1 MTQAQFEAL
10 KPGDLIRN
18 WREPGGEGPVFTVIK
33 RTAAGYSIRYPLPA
47 KRTGRACTASAWEL
61 VQLS

>member
-18 WREPGGEGPVFTVIK
+18 WREPGAGGPVFTVARKTSAGYAIQYPLPIK
-33 RTAAGYSIRYPLPA
+33 RTA
-47 KRTGRACTASAWEL
+47 RACTASAWEL
-61 VQLS
+61 VTL